1 MEELVDLIAT
11 DASAS
16 DVSDKI
22 KDALMAK
29 ASARIDALRPEIA
42 SSVFDAEAPEEEEA
56 SVKTRR
62 LKYYHHWKQIRRRS
76 VFESTIQT
84 TMTTRKHFGT
94 GGF

>member
-29 ASARIDALRPEIA
+29 AAARIDALKPEIA
-42 SSVFDAEAPEEEEA
+42 STVFADEAEEEE
-56 SVKTRR
+56 VVDE
-62 LKYYHHWKQIRRRS
+62 LEDEQ
-76 VFESTIQT
+76 STEEDE
-84 TMTTRKHFGT
+84 
-94 GGF
+94 

>member
-29 ASARIDALRPEIA
+29 AAARIDAYKPEIA
-42 SSVFDAEAPEEEEA
+42 ASVFADEVPEEEEV
-56 SVKTRR
+56 SDEQPT
-62 LKYYHHWKQIRRRS
+62 
-76 VFESTIQT
+76 EEDE
-84 TMTTRKHFGT
+84 
-94 GGF
+94 

>member
-29 ASARIDALRPEIA
+29 AATRIDALRPEVA
-42 SSVFDAEAPEEEEA
+42 ATVFDAEESEEEVVDELEDEQP
-56 SVKTRR
+56 T
-62 LKYYHHWKQIRRRS
+62 
-76 VFESTIQT
+76 EEDE
-84 TMTTRKHFGT
+84 
-94 GGF
+94 

>member
-29 ASARIDALRPEIA
+29 AAARIDALKPEIA
-42 SSVFDAEAPEEEEA
+42 STVFDGEVPEEEE
-56 SVKTRR
+56 VVDELEDEQPT
-62 LKYYHHWKQIRRRS
+62 
-76 VFESTIQT
+76 EEDE
-84 TMTTRKHFGT
+84 
-94 GGF
+94 